1 MGPLDINCLNNHAK
15 VQYLWEK
22 INRMT
27 EKNAKIDLEKGKISS
42 LSKEKGAKCL
52 WFKI

>member
-22 INRMT
+22 INRII
-27 EKNAKIDLEKGKISS
+27 EKNVKIDLGKGKIYSFS
-42 LSKEKGAKCL
+42 EEKGSKCL